1 MNYIVTSINKS
12 PKKKSDTF
20 YTSFILVL
28 FSSLLFSAIDSFA
41 QVDSPNPDGLFLQ
54 DTANYQRIKTKR
66 KESILKSDQPANNDL
81 QISSTDLKYQ
91 PGQNKIKLEN
101 GLVLSR
107 GDVQI
112 QADQG
117 QYDMEE
123 QKAKVKGNVFF
134 GWPTG
139 SIASDSAEVDLETE
153 TGTFKN
159 ATLIAEESDFNIK
172 AEQVSKVSEFDY
184 YFKQPELSPCQ
195 CADGSQPWSIT
206 CSDLKVR
213 EEGYGKANDFRF
225 KINQK
230 TALYL
235 PKVIFPFKRERQ
247 SGLLVPRFGYSNVN
261 GTMFTIP
268 YFYDV
273 DDSTDLIIRPFT
285 ESRTRNGVAV
295 DYNEEFSTRSKLASR
310 FYFSD
315 ESIRDGEN
323 RGTNTDDLF
332 DKTFDDQRMAGFLT
346 HQWRNPTQSETPVTW
361 NSNIHLVSDSLFLRE
376 FDDPQLGLYNSRFT
390 TSRSVV
396 RANIDPL
403 LSAELSGEY
412 NQAFQTDQDLIFQ
425 RAPEVNLRS
434 QKVMSP
440 LGQNLLGLKLVAAN
454 NIQAVNFTRNTG
466 YEGQRVDLN
475 PSLKIPYHYK
485 NFLNGDLRSSYN
497 STSYSLDNN
506 LDPADPQSI
515 VSEDTRNVYT
525 LSANVGTEVERVSD
539 IGKSSPLTW
548 LTSIGRTHQTTRLT
562 RIKQTIEPRLT
573 FTYVPDEDQNS
584 LPLFD
589 SVDRIRERQ
598 LVGMQARSSIY
609 GKFEPINT
617 VADSIPELAPEIGS
631 VPAVSSLETLSYPG
645 VSGSSREILPKPVLN
660 RAAIRE
666 LASLSLYQ
674 TYNYLGDADRDIAVD
689 DPEAAASPWSDLGN
703 TFGLY
708 PSNYLALMFDSNFN
722 TEEQD
727 FSSWGT
733 RTHFYDDRGDS
744 LRLRYSYLEEETSES
759 EGNTSQLE
767 GNIEILINERLRL
780 GYYARYN
787 ESKNDFIDNQ
797 FALRISSECNCWD
810 LDLGFRE
817 RINPNSKDFIAT
829 ITLKGLGAL
838 NQGFSLLQDPN
849 AASN

>member
-1 MNYIVTSINKS
+1 MNYRI
-12 PKKKSDTF
+12 
-20 YTSFILVL
+20 SFFTLLLSCL
-28 FSSLLFSAIDSFA
+28 FFQQEIFA
-41 QVDSPNPDGLFLQ
+41 QVDTPNPQGLFLQ
-54 DTANYQRIKTKR
+54 DSATYQRIKTKK
-66 KESILKSDQPANNDL
+66 KESILKSDAPDNNNL

-112 QADQG
+112 QADKG
-117 QYDMEE
+117 QYDMDQ
-123 QKAKVKGNVFF
+123 QKATVEGNVFF
-134 GWPTG
+134 GWPAG

-159 ATLIAEESDFNIK
+159 ATLIAEQSDFNIK
-172 AEQVSKVSEFDY
+172 AKEVSKVSEFDY
-184 YFKQPELSPCQ
+184 YFKEPLLSPCQ

-213 EEGYGKANDFRF
+213 EEGYGTATDFRF

-235 PKVIFPFKRERQ
+235 PKVMFPFKRERQ

-261 GTMFTIP
+261 GTLFTIP

-295 DYNEEFSTRSKLASR
+295 DYNEVFSTRSKLTSR

-315 ESIRDGEN
+315 ESIRNGEN
-323 RGTNTDDLF
+323 RGTNTADLF
-332 DKTFDDQRMAGFLT
+332 DKTFNDQRMAGFLK
-346 HQWRNPTQSETPVTW
+346 HQWSNPTQSDIPVTW
-361 NSNIHLVSDSLFLRE
+361 ISDLHLVSDSLFMRE

-390 TSRSVV
+390 TSRSVM

-403 LSAELSGEY
+403 LTAEFSGEY
-412 NQAFQTDQDLIFQ
+412 NQTLQTNQDLIFQ
-425 RAPEVNLRS
+425 RTPEVNLRS
-434 QKVMSP
+434 QKVLHP
-440 LGQNLLGLKLVAAN
+440 FGQNLLGLKLVAAN
-454 NIQAVNFTRNTG
+454 NLQAVNFSRTTG

-475 PSLKIPYHYK
+475 PSLKVPYHYK
-485 NFLNGDLRSSYN
+485 NYLNGDLKGVYN
-497 STSYSLDNN
+497 STSYSLSNN
-506 LDPADPQSI
+506 LDPADPANV
-515 VSEDTRNVYT
+515 VSEDRRNVYT
-525 LSANVGTEVERVSD
+525 LSANVGTEVERVSPV
-539 IGKSSPLTW
+539 GKASPLAW
-548 LTSIGRTHQTTRLT
+548 MTSIGRSHQTTRLT
-562 RIKQTIEPRLT
+562 KIKQTIEPRVS
-573 FTYVPDEDQNS
+573 FTYVPQEDQNS

-609 GKFEPINT
+609 GKFEPIDT

-645 VSGSSREILPKPVLN
+645 VSASSRELLPKPVLN
-660 RAAIRE
+660 SASIRE
-666 LASLSLYQ
+666 LASVSMYQ
-674 TYNYLGDADRDIAVD
+674 TYDYIDHTPSGTAVGD
-689 DPEAAASPWSDLGN
+689 PTASPWSDLGT
-703 TFGLY
+703 TFGMY
-708 PSNYLALMFDSNFN
+708 PSNYLAMMLDSNFD
-722 TEEQD
+722 TERQD
-727 FSSWGT
+727 FSSWGG

-744 LRLRYSYLEEETSES
+744 LRLRYSYLEQSI
-759 EGNTSQLE
+759 SQLE
-767 GNIEILINERLRL
+767 GNIEVFINERLRL

-787 ESKNDFIDNQ
+787 QSNKEFIDNQ
-797 FALRISSECNCWD
+797 FAVRLNSECNCWN

-849 AASN
+849 AVSN